1 MSQNDSRDNFLHR
14 NLFDEWSPSTI
25 QHMATKL
32 LQLAASN
39 IQGGSSYN
47 ITWTKYWTYWKQI
60 QPKVEKRMNA
70 NDTGNT
76 GGIFSVAEL
85 KKLVS
90 WEWTIECGICFV
102 SWLVI
107 RFEFLTFLLC
117 ALRTENFD
125 RFRDICIDGITFHP
139 DHRDT
144 SGKKC
149 PMATGQY
156 LRVKNKKENEEV
168 QQIGIVCTCPNGNH
182 APITT

>member
-1 MSQNDSRDNFLHR
+1 
-14 NLFDEWSPSTI
+14 
-25 QHMATKL
+25 
-32 LQLAASN
+32 
-39 IQGGSSYN
+39 
-47 ITWTKYWTYWKQI
+47 
-60 QPKVEKRMNA
+60 MNA

-156 LRVKNKKENEEV
+156 LRVKNKKENEEL
-168 QQIGIVCTCPNGNH
+168 QQIGIVCTCPNGEH